1 MCVVG
6 EGEGRRGRE
15 GGREGEGREGG
26 GWEGGKETNCM
37 MTSGPCVGIYTVS
50 YVLTEGMEVYVYSTG
65 AECGGGGGGRRGREG
80 REGDVLTEGM
90 FIALVLSVVAYAVMS
105 QWKTRLMLF
114 SN

>member
-37 MTSGPCVGIYTVS
+37 MISGPCVGIYTVS
-50 YVLTEGMEVYVYSTG
+50 YVLTEGM
-65 AECGGGGGGRRGREG
+65 
-80 REGDVLTEGM
+80 
-90 FIALVLSVVAYAVMS
+90 FIALVLSMVAYAVMS
-105 QWKTRLMLF
+105 QWKKRLMLF